1 MQVVVVIEIFYGIQM
16 YKEECTDI
24 LPSRLLKEKYQRK
37 KTVKLIVVYFLCS
50 YYFLQLL
57 YSVRS
62 KLLSFVCAYVYV
74 YIT

>member
-1 MQVVVVIEIFYGIQM
+1 MYGHS
-16 YKEECTDI
+16 TVA
-24 LPSRLLKEKYQRK
+24 SLKGEVPKK

-62 KLLSFVCAYVYV
+62 KLLSFVWAYVYV